1 MTINEKVSLALG
13 KHDAAVRVCESYK
26 NDESKEFIINQ
37 VRYVANT
44 VLHLA
49 REIRGNVKLRSW
61 QRHGRAPD
69 NVLNEMLTW
78 GQPLTSFLWLAN
90 LRDTIVD
97 PIEHTYGVSFSSL
110 AIYPEWVDTTDNATV
125 YALYYHPEY
134 NRGDS
139 MTLAKHG
146 EVYFGKNSE
155 YGTRYIKKEYN

>member
-1 MTINEKVSLALG
+1 MTNKLTQLDSELTAAYCGRFGPFHLG
-13 KHDAAVRVCESYK
+13 HEAVV
-26 NDESKEFIINQ
+26 
-37 VRYVANT
+37 
-44 VLHLA
+44 H
-49 REIRGNVKLRSW
+49 
-61 QRHGRAPD
+61 
-69 NVLNEMLTW
+69 EMLTW

-125 YALYYHPEY
+125 YALYYHLEY